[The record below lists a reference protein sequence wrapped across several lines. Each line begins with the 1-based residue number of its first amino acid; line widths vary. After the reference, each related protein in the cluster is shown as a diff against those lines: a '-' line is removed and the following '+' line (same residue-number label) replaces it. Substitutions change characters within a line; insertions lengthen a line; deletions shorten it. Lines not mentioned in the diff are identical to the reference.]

1 MVNWSED
8 WKFLKNFQF
17 MAALYAFTHPQGTYT
32 GIVLSIP
39 QNALF
44 PHVGGV
50 VGLEIMYVRP
60 GQLQNAYPSMLV
72 TPSGMVIDVR
82 AEQPLKVDFA
92 ILVIHSGIVKDVSEV
107 QLAKAPSPMLVT
119 PSWRVIELSE
129 EQSAKM

>member
-17 MAALYAFTHPQGTYT
+17 IAHLYASTLPHGTYT
-32 GIVLSIP
+32 GIMLSIP

-44 PHVGGV
+44 AHVGGV

-92 ILVIHSGIVKDVSEV
+92 ILVIPSGIVKDVSEV
-107 QLAKAPSPMLVT
+107 QPVKAPCPMLVT
-119 PSWRVIELSE
+119 PSWSVIELSE